1 MFDDVD
7 ETLRLLLVREL
18 PVRGNEIEIAFEQP
32 KREWSARL
40 NRPTLN
46 LFMHDLR
53 ENIDLRGSY
62 QHHGK
67 PTMNGRNIV
76 ISRPTHR
83 FDLHYLITSWAAE
96 PDDEHRLLGR
106 ALLALLR
113 VPEIHPNALYGT
125 LRQQSV
131 PIQLRVSQYES
142 HLTPLDIWGVLDNE
156 MRPAL
161 MCTVTL
167 SLDPHLPIEVPAVRS
182 RQLRVG
188 DIDAL
193 SYRRQKEMKVGGPVR
208 FIGRPRNIAEEA
220 DDDAANQANRSYIGD
235 YWTVGGQIQLS
246 EDVQEVYAVIVQT
259 GQEIPVAAD
268 GRFVIGNLHVG
279 VYTLAITVDGQ
290 TVERELTVPSEA
302 YEVSI

>member
-7 ETLRLLLVREL
+7 ETLRLLLVREI

-46 LFMHDLR
+46 VFMHDLR
-53 ENIDLRGSY
+53 ENIDLRSSY

-67 PTMNGRNIV
+67 PTANGRNIV

-83 FDLHYLITSWAAE
+83 FDLHYLITSWASE
-96 PDDEHRLLGR
+96 PDDEHRLLAR

-113 VPEIHPNALYGT
+113 VPELHPTSLPGT
-125 LRQQSV
+125 LIHQPV
-131 PIQLRVSQYES
+131 PLQLRVSQYES

-161 MCTVTL
+161 MATVTL

-193 SYRRQKEMKVGGPVR
+193 SYRRQKVQSGGPVR
-208 FIGRPRNIAEEA
+208 FIGQPRNVAEET
-220 DDDAANQANRSYIGD
+220 DAPSAASANRSFIGD

-246 EDVQEVYAVIVQT
+246 ADAQEVYVTIVQT

-268 GRFVIGNLHVG
+268 GRFVIGNVRTG
-279 VYTLAITVDGQ
+279 AYTLSITVDGE
-290 TVERELTVPSEA
+290 TVERELSVPSPV